1 MATRSRATDRQPPNR
16 TDALAVA
23 PAGQPSASPGNGA
36 EAQGSEPVA
45 EPPTTS
51 GKHGGAAPRTLS
63 RSTERAVAL
72 LTCFTPEAPRHRVA
86 DLAEQLGM
94 HPSSVYR
101 YVMALEAADLL
112 ERDVD
117 YGGYRLGL
125 GVLELSSIVLR
136 DLDVRR
142 FALDELDRLS
152 EETGLLAN
160 LGLLKAGK
168 VIHVAHAFPPGWPR
182 WNMDLGHAALAH
194 CTSLGKVLLAALPW
208 EEALQHVEQVGWR
221 GYTANC
227 LQDSASL
234 KAELQEVARRG
245 YAVDNEERSAGA
257 MCVGVPIFGQ
267 NGDVRA
273 AMSVSGTTIRINELG
288 VDKCA
293 ATLLIA
299 ARRVSSQLGSPDRFT
314 AYL

>member
-1 MATRSRATDRQPPNR
+1 MATP
-16 TDALAVA
+16 
-23 PAGQPSASPGNGA
+23 
-36 EAQGSEPVA
+36 EPVA
-45 EPPTTS
+45 EPPATS
-51 GKHGGAAPRTLS
+51 ASRGSAAPRTLS

-72 LTCFTPEAPRHRVA
+72 LTCFTPETPRRRVA
-86 DLAEQLGM
+86 DLAEELGM

-101 YVMALEAADLL
+101 YVMALEAAQLL

-142 FALDELDRLS
+142 FAVDELDRLS
-152 EETGLLAN
+152 DETGLLAN

-182 WNMDLGHAALAH
+182 WNMDLGHAAIAH
-194 CTSLGKVLLAALPW
+194 CTALGKVLLAALPW

-221 GYTANC
+221 GYTEQS
-227 LQDSASL
+227 LRDSSAL
-234 KAELQEVARRG
+234 KAELQEVTRRG
-245 YAVDNEERSAGA
+245 YAVDDEERSAGA

-267 NGDVRA
+267 NGVVRA
-273 AMSVSGTTIRINELG
+273 AMSISGTKVRITELG
-288 VDKCA
+288 VDECA
-293 ATLLIA
+293 ARLLTA
-299 ARRVSSQLGSPDRFT
+299 SRRVSSQLGSRDRFT
-314 AYL
+314 AYF

>member
-1 MATRSRATDRQPPNR
+1 MATPSRAGEPVPQS
-16 TDALAVA
+16 A
-23 PAGQPSASPGNGA
+23 PASQAA
-36 EAQGSEPVA
+36 A
-45 EPPTTS
+45 
-51 GKHGGAAPRTLS
+51 GKPAAAAPRTLS

-72 LTCFTPEAPRHRVA
+72 LTCFTPETPRRRVA

-152 EETGLLAN
+152 DETGLLAN
-160 LGLLKAGK
+160 VGMLKAGK
-168 VIHVAHAFPPGWPR
+168 VIHIAHAFPPGWPR
-182 WNMDLGHAALAH
+182 WNMDLGHAAIAH
-194 CTSLGKVLLAALPW
+194 CTSLGKVMLAALPW
-208 EEALQHVEQVGWR
+208 EEALQHVEQVGWQ
-221 GYTANC
+221 GYTASS
-227 LQDSASL
+227 LRDSAAL
-234 KAELQEVARRG
+234 RAELEEVARRG

-273 AMSVSGTTIRINELG
+273 AMSISGTTARIRELG

-293 ATLLIA
+293 DMLLVA
-299 ARRVSSQLGSPDRFT
+299 ARRVSSQLGSRDRF

>member
-1 MATRSRATDRQPPNR
+1 MATPKRTADRQPPNR
-16 TDALAVA
+16 SDALRVA
-23 PAGQPSASPGNGA
+23 PAGQLTASPGNGGA
-36 EAQGSEPVA
+36 ARESEPIEDSPA
-45 EPPTTS
+45 TA
-51 GKHGGAAPRTLS
+51 GRHGSAAPRTLS

-72 LTCFTPEAPRHRVA
+72 LTCFTPDAPRHRVA

-101 YVMALEAADLL
+101 YVMALEAAQLL
-112 ERDVD
+112 ERDVN

-152 EETGLLAN
+152 DQTGLLAN
-160 LGLLKAGK
+160 VGLLKAGK

-182 WNMDLGHAALAH
+182 WNMDLGHAAIAH
-194 CTSLGKVLLAALPW
+194 CTSLGKVMLAALPW
-208 EEALQHVEQVGWR
+208 EEALRHVEQVGWR
-221 GYTANC
+221 GYTANS
-227 LQDSASL
+227 LQDSGAL

-273 AMSVSGTTIRINELG
+273 AMSISGTTARITELG
-288 VDKCA
+288 VEKCA
-293 ATLLIA
+293 AMLLIA
-299 ARRVSSQLGSPDRFT
+299 ARRVSSQLGSSDRF

>member
-1 MATRSRATDRQPPNR
+1 M
-16 TDALAVA
+16 
-23 PAGQPSASPGNGA
+23 
-36 EAQGSEPVA
+36 A

-51 GKHGGAAPRTLS
+51 GKPATATPRTLS

-72 LTCFTPEAPRHRVA
+72 LTCFTPEAPRRRVA

-152 EETGLLAN
+152 DETGLLTN
-160 LGLLKAGK
+160 LGMLKGGK

-182 WNMDLGHAALAH
+182 WNMDLGHAAYAH

-208 EEALQHVEQVGWR
+208 EEALQQVELVEWR
-221 GYTANC
+221 GYTPNSP
-227 LQDSASL
+227 QDPGAL
-234 KAELQEVARRG
+234 KAELEEVARRG
-245 YAVDNEERSAGA
+245 YAVDNEERTAGA
-257 MCVGVPIFGQ
+257 MCVGVPIRGQ

-273 AMSVSGTTIRINELG
+273 AMSMSGTTARITELG
-288 VDKCA
+288 VEECA
-293 ATLLIA
+293 AILVTA
-299 ARRVSSQLGSPDRFT
+299 ARRVSSQLGSRDRF

>member
-1 MATRSRATDRQPPNR
+1 MAES
-16 TDALAVA
+16 
-23 PAGQPSASPGNGA
+23 
-36 EAQGSEPVA
+36 
-45 EPPTTS
+45 PTTAGRHDS
-51 GKHGGAAPRTLS
+51 AAPRTLS

-101 YVMALEAADLL
+101 YVMALEAAQLL
-112 ERDVD
+112 ERDAA

-142 FALDELDRLS
+142 FALDELDRLRD
-152 EETGLLAN
+152 ETGLLAN

-194 CTSLGKVLLAALPW
+194 CTALGKVLLAALSW
-208 EEALQHVEQVGWR
+208 EEALHHVEQVGWR
-221 GYTANC
+221 SYTANSP
-227 LQDSASL
+227 QDGGAL

-273 AMSVSGTTIRINELG
+273 AMSISGTTIRIKEIG
-288 VDKCA
+288 VDNCA
-293 ATLLIA
+293 ATLLTA

>member
-1 MATRSRATDRQPPNR
+1 MATH
-16 TDALAVA
+16 
-23 PAGQPSASPGNGA
+23 
-36 EAQGSEPVA
+36 
-45 EPPTTS
+45 S
-51 GKHGGAAPRTLS
+51 GGS

-72 LTCFTPEAPRHRVA
+72 LTCFTPETPRRRVA

-94 HPSSVYR
+94 HASSVYR
-101 YVMALEAADLL
+101 YVMALEAAGLL

-136 DLDVRR
+136 ELDVRR

-152 EETGLLAN
+152 DETGLLAN
-160 LGLLKAGK
+160 LGMLKAGK

-182 WNMDLGHAALAH
+182 WNMDLGHAAIAH

-208 EEALQHVEQVGWR
+208 EEALQHAEQVGWD
-221 GYTANC
+221 GYTASS
-227 LQDSASL
+227 LRDSAAL
-234 KAELQEVARRG
+234 KAELEEVTRRG
-245 YAVDNEERSAGA
+245 YAVDNEERSEGA
-257 MCVGVPIFGQ
+257 MCVGVPIRGQ

-273 AMSVSGTTIRINELG
+273 AMSISGTTTRIKELG
-288 VDKCA
+288 VEECA
-293 ATLLIA
+293 AMLQIA
-299 ARRVSSQLGSPDRFT
+299 ARRVSTQLGSRDRF

>member
-1 MATRSRATDRQPPNR
+1 M
-16 TDALAVA
+16 
-23 PAGQPSASPGNGA
+23 
-36 EAQGSEPVA
+36 A
-45 EPPTTS
+45 EPPTTP
-51 GKHGGAAPRTLS
+51 GKSAAAPRTLS

-72 LTCFTPEAPRHRVA
+72 LTCFTPEAPRRRVA

-112 ERDVD
+112 ERDVE

-136 DLDVRR
+136 HLDVRR

-152 EETGLLAN
+152 DETGLLTN
-160 LGLLKAGK
+160 LGLLKAGM

-182 WNMDLGHAALAH
+182 WNMDLGHAAIAH

-208 EEALQHVEQVGWR
+208 EEALQHAEHVEWR
-221 GYTANC
+221 GYTPSSIH
-227 LQDSASL
+227 DSTAL
-234 KAELQEVARRG
+234 KAELEEVARRG
-245 YAVDNEERSAGA
+245 YAIDNEERSAGA
-257 MCVGVPIFGQ
+257 MCVGVPIRGQ
-267 NGDVRA
+267 NGEVRA
-273 AMSVSGTTIRINELG
+273 AMSISGTTARIMELG
-288 VDKCA
+288 VEDCA
-293 ATLLIA
+293 QRLLMA
-299 ARRVSSQLGSPDRFT
+299 ARRVSSQLGSRDRF

>member
-1 MATRSRATDRQPPNR
+1 
-16 TDALAVA
+16 
-23 PAGQPSASPGNGA
+23 
-36 EAQGSEPVA
+36 
-45 EPPTTS
+45 
-51 GKHGGAAPRTLS
+51 
-63 RSTERAVAL
+63 
-72 LTCFTPEAPRHRVA
+72 
-86 DLAEQLGM
+86 LAEQLGM

-101 YVMALEAADLL
+101 YVTALEAAQLL

-142 FALDELDRLS
+142 FALDELDRLRD
-152 EETGLLAN
+152 ETGLLAN

-182 WNMDLGHAALAH
+182 WNMDLGHAAFAH

-208 EEALQHVEQVGWR
+208 EEALWHVKQVGWR
-221 GYTANC
+221 GYTAN
-227 LQDSASL
+227 SL
-234 KAELQEVARRG
+234 KDSGALRAELQEVAHRG

-273 AMSVSGTTIRINELG
+273 AMSVSGTTLRISELG

-314 AYL
+314 AYF

>member
-1 MATRSRATDRQPPNR
+1 MD
-16 TDALAVA
+16 
-23 PAGQPSASPGNGA
+23 
-36 EAQGSEPVA
+36 
-45 EPPTTS
+45 EPPTAS
-51 GKHGGAAPRTLS
+51 GKHGSATPRTLS

-101 YVMALEAADLL
+101 YVMALEAAQLL
-112 ERDVD
+112 ERDD
-117 YGGYRLGL
+117 SGGYRLGL

-142 FALDELDRLS
+142 FALDELDRLRD
-152 EETGLLAN
+152 ETQLLAN

-194 CTSLGKVLLAALPW
+194 CTALGKVLLAALPW
-208 EEALQHVEQVGWR
+208 DEALQHVEQVGWR
-221 GYTANC
+221 GYTPKS
-227 LQDSASL
+227 LRDSGAL
-234 KAELQEVARRG
+234 RAELQAVARQG
-245 YAVDNEERSAGA
+245 YAVDNEERSVGA
-257 MCVGVPIFGQ
+257 MCVGVPIVGQ

-273 AMSVSGTTIRINELG
+273 AMSISGTTTRINELG
-288 VDKCA
+288 IDKCV
-293 ATLLIA
+293 ATLLMA
-299 ARRVSSQLGSPDRFT
+299 ARRVSSQFGSPDRFT

>member
-1 MATRSRATDRQPPNR
+1 M
-16 TDALAVA
+16 V
-23 PAGQPSASPGNGA
+23 
-36 EAQGSEPVA
+36 
-45 EPPTTS
+45 TTS
-51 GKHGGAAPRTLS
+51 PARETEPGGGLTEDSKAAVDKTPRTLS

-72 LTCFTPEAPRHRVA
+72 LTCFTPDAPRRRVA

-101 YVMALEAADLL
+101 YVMALEAAQLL
-112 ERDVD
+112 ERDAD

-152 EETGLLAN
+152 DETGLLAN

-182 WNMDLGHAALAH
+182 WNMDLGHAAYAH

-208 EEALQHVEQVGWR
+208 EEALQQVEQVGWR
-221 GYTANC
+221 GYTANS
-227 LQDSASL
+227 LRDSDAL
-234 KAELQEVARRG
+234 KAELAEVTRRG
-245 YAVDNEERSAGA
+245 YAIDNEERSEGA
-257 MCVGVPIFGQ
+257 MCVGVPIHGQ

-273 AMSVSGTTIRINELG
+273 AMSITGTISRMTELG
-288 VDKCA
+288 VDKCVS
-293 ATLLIA
+293 LLQIA
-299 ARRVSSQLGSPDRFT
+299 ARRVSSQLGSSDRFT

>member
-1 MATRSRATDRQPPNR
+1 MAE
-16 TDALAVA
+16 
-23 PAGQPSASPGNGA
+23 SPTA
-36 EAQGSEPVA
+36 
-45 EPPTTS
+45 S
-51 GKHGGAAPRTLS
+51 GKPAAAAPRTLS

-72 LTCFTPEAPRHRVA
+72 LTCFTPEAPRRRVA
-86 DLAEQLGM
+86 DLAEQLGL

-152 EETGLLAN
+152 DETNLLAN
-160 LGLLKAGK
+160 LGMLKAGK

-182 WNMDLGHAALAH
+182 WNMDLGHAAIAH
-194 CTSLGKVLLAALPW
+194 CTSLGKVMLAALPW
-208 EEALQHVEQVGWR
+208 EEALHHVEQVGWQ
-221 GYTANC
+221 GYTPRS
-227 LQDSASL
+227 LRDSAAL
-234 KAELQEVARRG
+234 KAELEEVARRG
-245 YAVDNEERSAGA
+245 YAIDDEERSVGA
-257 MCVGVPIFGQ
+257 MCVGVPIRGQ

-273 AMSVSGTTIRINELG
+273 AMSISGTTARIQELG
-288 VDKCA
+288 VEECA
-293 ATLLIA
+293 AKLQIA
-299 ARRVSSQLGSPDRFT
+299 ARRVSTQLGARDRF

>member
-1 MATRSRATDRQPPNR
+1 
-16 TDALAVA
+16 
-23 PAGQPSASPGNGA
+23 
-36 EAQGSEPVA
+36 
-45 EPPTTS
+45 
-51 GKHGGAAPRTLS
+51 
-63 RSTERAVAL
+63 
-72 LTCFTPEAPRHRVA
+72 
-86 DLAEQLGM
+86 
-94 HPSSVYR
+94 
-101 YVMALEAADLL
+101 MALEAAQLL

-142 FALDELDRLS
+142 FALDELDRLRD
-152 EETGLLAN
+152 ETGLLAN

-194 CTSLGKVLLAALPW
+194 CTALGKVLLAALPW
-208 EEALQHVEQVGWR
+208 EEALEHVEQVGWR
-221 GYTANC
+221 GYTANS
-227 LQDSASL
+227 LQDSDAL
-234 KAELQEVARRG
+234 KADLEEVARRG
-245 YAVDNEERSAGA
+245 YAIDNEERTAGA
-257 MCVGVPIFGQ
+257 MCVGVPVPGQ

-273 AMSVSGTTIRINELG
+273 AMSISGTTIRINELG

-293 ATLLIA
+293 ATLLVA
-299 ARRVSSQLGSPDRFT
+299 ARRVSSQLGSPDRF

>member
-1 MATRSRATDRQPPNR
+1 MADNGG
-16 TDALAVA
+16 VA
-23 PAGQPSASPGNGA
+23 QAGDPAGEPS
-36 EAQGSEPVA
+36 
-45 EPPTTS
+45 TTS
-51 GKHGGAAPRTLS
+51 GKHGGPAPRTLS

-101 YVMALEAADLL
+101 YVMALEAAQLL
-112 ERDVD
+112 ERDVN
-117 YGGYRLGL
+117 YGGFRLGL

-142 FALDELDRLS
+142 FALDDLDWLS
-152 EETGLLAN
+152 DETGLLAN

-194 CTSLGKVLLAALPW
+194 CTALGKVMLAALPW
-208 EEALQHVEQVGWR
+208 PEALEHVEQVGWR
-221 GYTANC
+221 GYTPNSLRDGDA
-227 LQDSASL
+227 L

-245 YAVDNEERSAGA
+245 YAVDNEERSVGA

-267 NGDVRA
+267 NGEVRA
-273 AMSVSGTTIRINELG
+273 AMSISGTTVRINELG
-288 VDKCA
+288 VEKCA

-299 ARRVSSQLGSPDRFT
+299 ARRVSSQLGSPDRF

>member
-1 MATRSRATDRQPPNR
+1 
-16 TDALAVA
+16 
-23 PAGQPSASPGNGA
+23 
-36 EAQGSEPVA
+36 
-45 EPPTTS
+45 
-51 GKHGGAAPRTLS
+51 
-63 RSTERAVAL
+63 VAL
-72 LTCFTPEAPRHRVA
+72 LTCFTPETPRRRVA

-152 EETGLLAN
+152 DETGLLAN
-160 LGLLKAGK
+160 VGMLKAGK
-168 VIHVAHAFPPGWPR
+168 VIHIAHAFPPGWPR
-182 WNMDLGHAALAH
+182 WNMDLGHAAIAH
-194 CTSLGKVLLAALPW
+194 CTSLGKVMLAALPW
-208 EEALQHVEQVGWR
+208 EEALRHVEQVGWR
-221 GYTANC
+221 GYTASS
-227 LQDSASL
+227 LRDSAAL
-234 KAELQEVARRG
+234 RAELEEVARRG

-273 AMSVSGTTIRINELG
+273 AMSISGTTTRIRELG

-293 ATLLIA
+293 DTLLIA
-299 ARRVSSQLGSPDRFT
+299 ARRVSSQLGSRDRF

>member
-1 MATRSRATDRQPPNR
+1 MAEQP
-16 TDALAVA
+16 A
-23 PAGQPSASPGNGA
+23 
-36 EAQGSEPVA
+36 
-45 EPPTTS
+45 TS
-51 GKHGGAAPRTLS
+51 GKPATAAPRTLS

-72 LTCFTPEAPRHRVA
+72 LTCFTPEAPRRRVA

-117 YGGYRLGL
+117 GGYRLGL

-152 EETGLLAN
+152 SETDLLAN
-160 LGLLKAGK
+160 LGMLKAGK

-182 WNMDLGHAALAH
+182 WNMDLGHAAIAH

-208 EEALQHVEQVGWR
+208 EEALQHAEQVGWR
-221 GYTANC
+221 GYTASS
-227 LQDSASL
+227 LHDSAAL
-234 KAELQEVARRG
+234 KAELEEVTRRG

-257 MCVGVPIFGQ
+257 MCVGVPIRGQ

-273 AMSVSGTTIRINELG
+273 AMSISGTTTRIQELG
-288 VDKCA
+288 VEECA
-293 ATLLIA
+293 AKLLMA
-299 ARRVSSQLGSPDRFT
+299 ARRVSSQLGSRDRF

>member
-16 TDALAVA
+16 TDALAGA
-23 PAGQPSASPGNGA
+23 PAGLLTASAANGG
-36 EAQGSEPVA
+36 EAQGSEPIA

-51 GKHGGAAPRTLS
+51 GKHGRAAPRTLS

-101 YVMALEAADLL
+101 YVMALEAAQLL

-152 EETGLLAN
+152 DETGLLAN

-182 WNMDLGHAALAH
+182 WNMDLGHAAIAH

-208 EEALQHVEQVGWR
+208 EEALQHAEQVEWR
-221 GYTANC
+221 GYTANS
-227 LQDSASL
+227 LRDSAAL

-273 AMSVSGTTIRINELG
+273 AMSISGTTSRINEIG

>member
-1 MATRSRATDRQPPNR
+1 MATPSRATDHQP
-16 TDALAVA
+16 
-23 PAGQPSASPGNGA
+23 QS
-36 EAQGSEPVA
+36 EAVA
-45 EPPTTS
+45 EPSATAGNRGS
-51 GKHGGAAPRTLS
+51 AAPRTLS

-72 LTCFTPEAPRHRVA
+72 LTCFTPETPRRRVA

-152 EETGLLAN
+152 ETTGLLAN

-182 WNMDLGHAALAH
+182 WNMDLGHAAIAH

-208 EEALQHVEQVGWR
+208 EEVLQHVEQVGWR
-221 GYTANC
+221 GYTARS
-227 LQDSASL
+227 LRDSDAL
-234 KAELQEVARRG
+234 KAELEEVARRG
-245 YAVDNEERSAGA
+245 YAIDDEERSAGA
-257 MCVGVPIFGQ
+257 MCVGVPVFGQ
-267 NGDVRA
+267 NGAVRA
-273 AMSVSGTTIRINELG
+273 AMSISGTTTRIKEIG
-288 VDKCA
+288 VDECA
-293 ATLLIA
+293 STLLIA
-299 ARRVSSQLGSPDRFT
+299 ARRVSSQLGSRDRF

>member
-1 MATRSRATDRQPPNR
+1 MATRSRSADRQPR
-16 TDALAVA
+16 KRADA
-23 PAGQPSASPGNGA
+23 PAATPA
-36 EAQGSEPVA
+36 V
-45 EPPTTS
+45 
-51 GKHGGAAPRTLS
+51 PRTMS

-72 LTCFTPEAPRHRVA
+72 LTCFTPEQPLRRVA
-86 DLAEQLGM
+86 DLAEELGM

-101 YVMALEAADLL
+101 YVMALEAAQLL
-112 ERDVD
+112 ERDVN

-152 EETGLLAN
+152 DETGLLTN

-194 CTSLGKVLLAALPW
+194 CTALGKVLLAALPW
-208 EEALQHVEQVGWR
+208 EEALHHVEQVGWR
-221 GYTANC
+221 GYTANS
-227 LQDSASL
+227 LQDDGAL
-234 KAELQEVARRG
+234 KAELEEVARRG
-245 YAVDNEERSAGA
+245 YAVDNEERTAGA
-257 MCVGVPIFGQ
+257 MCVGVPVLGQ

-273 AMSVSGTTIRINELG
+273 AMSISGTTARINELG

-293 ATLLIA
+293 ASLLVA
-299 ARRVSSQLGSPDRFT
+299 ARRVSSQLGSPDRF

>member
-1 MATRSRATDRQPPNR
+1 MATPSRATDRLPQ
-16 TDALAVA
+16 
-23 PAGQPSASPGNGA
+23 S
-36 EAQGSEPVA
+36 EAVA
-45 EPPTTS
+45 EPATS
-51 GKHGGAAPRTLS
+51 AGDRGNAASRTLS

-72 LTCFTPEAPRHRVA
+72 LTCFTPEAPRRRVA

-101 YVMALEAADLL
+101 YVMALEAAQLL

-152 EETGLLAN
+152 DETGLLAN
-160 LGLLKAGK
+160 LGMLKAGK

-182 WNMDLGHAALAH
+182 WNMDLGHAAVAH

-221 GYTANC
+221 GYTARS
-227 LQDSASL
+227 LRDSGAL
-234 KAELQEVARRG
+234 RAELEEVARRG
-245 YAVDNEERSAGA
+245 YAVDDEERSAGA

-273 AMSVSGTTIRINELG
+273 AMSISGTKVRINELG
-288 VDKCA
+288 VDQCA
-293 ATLLIA
+293 ATLMVA
-299 ARRVSSQLGSPDRFT
+299 ARRVSSQLGSPDRFS
-314 AYL
+314 AYY